1 MCRLFQARSSSSV
14 ASVQPSGPISDAS
27 SLSLQSIAS
36 AHSQS
41 SESVAGTGT
50 TDGNGNG
57 NGNAPLVGGV
67 VVGVLGAI
75 VLVLIGIL
83 LVRRRRRARS
93 IGRQP
98 FTSQQPSS
106 QPITPASLTFSMNSN
121 DIGGSPVINTAQ
133 HGWHPQQLGPL
144 TLSGGAPVAGQIS
157 ATSQQFAST
166 RPSRW
171 IQTAPVI
178 LQDNQGGP
186 GFQSLP
192 TEDLVGSRELY
203 GNTRRGQGPPRY
215 VEDPMT
221 VPYSPSDAS
230 GGASSPPPRYTTAP
244 PESERNGLLRSQ

>member
-1 MCRLFQARSSSSV
+1 MCGLFQARSSSSV
-14 ASVQPSGPISDAS
+14 ASVQPSSPISDAS
-27 SLSLQSIAS
+27 SRSTQSVAS

-50 TDGNGNG
+50 TDGNGNS

-67 VVGVLGAI
+67 VGGVLGAI

-83 LVRRRRRARS
+83 LGRRKRRATP
-93 IGRQP
+93 IGVQP

-121 DIGGSPVINTAQ
+121 DVGGSPVTNAALQ
-133 HGWHPQQLGPL
+133 GWHPRQLGPL
-144 TLSGGAPVAGQIS
+144 TLSGGAPSAGQIS
-157 ATSQQFAST
+157 PASQQFAST
-166 RPSRW
+166 RPSKW
-171 IQTAPVI
+171 IQRAPVI

-192 TEDLVGSRELY
+192 TEGSVGSRELY
-203 GNTRRGQGPPRY
+203 GNALRGQGPPRY
-215 VEDPMT
+215 TEDPMT

-230 GGASSPPPRYTTAP
+230 GGALSPPPRYSTAP
-244 PESERNGLLRSQ
+244 PVSERSGLL